1 MKDILPVEVLERPKK
16 GFAPP
21 LMEWHNAVFEK
32 YGDYLDQGYLVE
44 SNILTSKFYRFNT
57 LLINNKNANEKLL
70 LNAFNII
77 SNPSKKH
84 NTPVLLKNDN
94 IEISL
99 SELEDNPNTFIPLKL
114 DEIYFKTKIVQR
126 HYNGFES
133 TIGDIKGF
141 LPFQNI
147 TDINLKQN
155 NQENLE
161 DFFE

>member
-1 MKDILPVEVLERPKK
+1 MNVYFLIILR
-16 GFAPP
+16 
-21 LMEWHNAVFEK
+21 
-32 YGDYLDQGYLVE
+32 
-44 SNILTSKFYRFNT
+44 

-114 DEIYFKTKIVQR
+114 DEIYFKTKTVTLCDLQW
-126 HYNGFES
+126 HQKLY
-133 TIGDIKGF
+133 T
-141 LPFQNI
+141 
-147 TDINLKQN
+147 
-155 NQENLE
+155 
-161 DFFE
+161 